1 MNRTYF
7 FTVYPNIIPW
17 LIAIKELPGSW
28 FQLDNC
34 VECSSNK
41 ILENTVLIES

>member
-7 FTVYPNIIPW
+7 FMVYPTIIPW
-17 LIAIKELPGSW
+17 LIAIRELPGSW

-34 VECSSNK
+34 VEYSPNK
-41 ILENTVLIES
+41 ILENTVLMES